1 MRTMGPWM
9 LGWLAAISIALV
21 GCGTKEPDGSDPAAS
36 TTSTKTTKPLVLFAQ
51 ANSQDPWRQVF
62 DRDTKDAAAKHS
74 DQFDFEMQEAN
85 GDSVKQ
91 IGQIETFIVKKPKVL
106 LVSAN
111 DESVQP
117 AVEKA
122 FDAGIAVI
130 LLDRSVPG
138 DKWTAYV
145 GGDNREIGRQ
155 AAEFMA
161 AKMNQQGTILMIR
174 GIAAAAPTRDR
185 AEGFEEVMKK
195 YPGITIIQGDDCGY
209 ERQKAQTYMERFLQ
223 SGRAFD
229 AVYAHNDEMAI
240 GALMAMEAARTPRKL
255 LVGIDGCQKEVVDLI
270 LAGKMDA
277 TFKYPQPG
285 PPAIELAAQII
296 DGKMPTERNMI
307 LPTEIVT
314 KENASDYLAAN
325 PNLAQ

>member
-1 MRTMGPWM
+1 M
-9 LGWLAAISIALV
+9 LGWLVAISIALV
-21 GCGTKEPDGSDPAAS
+21 GCGTKEPDGSGSAAS
-36 TTSTKTTKPLVLFAQ
+36 TTPSKTTKPLVLFAQ

-185 AEGFEEVMKK
+185 AEGFEEVMMK

-240 GALMAMEAARTPRKL
+240 GALMAMEATRTPRKL

-296 DGKMPTERNMI
+296 DGKMPTERKMI